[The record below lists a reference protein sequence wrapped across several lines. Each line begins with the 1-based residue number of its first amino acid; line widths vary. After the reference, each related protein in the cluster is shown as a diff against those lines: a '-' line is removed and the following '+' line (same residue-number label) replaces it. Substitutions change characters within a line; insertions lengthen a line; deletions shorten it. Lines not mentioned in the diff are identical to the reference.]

1 MLIKRAFD
9 FAAAL
14 LGLAFLSPLL
24 ILTATL
30 IRMDSP
36 GPALFLQERV
46 GKGGRIFRIIK
57 FRTMTSGAESQG
69 QITVGQDARVTRIG
83 HVLRRF
89 KIDELPQL
97 LNVLRGDMSLVG
109 PRPEVPRYVACY
121 PERVRQT
128 VLSVPPGITDWASI
142 EFKEENAL
150 LGRAN
155 DPERTYIEE
164 ILPVKL
170 DYYVR
175 YVRERNFVVDLKII
189 FYTLFAIVG
198 QSEKV
203 PLHK

>member
-9 FAAAL
+9 FISAL
-14 LGLAFLSPLL
+14 LGLAFLSPVL
-24 ILTATL
+24 ILTAVL

-36 GPALFLQERV
+36 GPALFMQERV
-46 GKGGRIFRIIK
+46 GKGGRVFRIIK
-57 FRTMTSGAESQG
+57 FRTMTGGAETKS
-69 QITVGQDARVTRIG
+69 QITVGHDARVTRIG
-83 HVLRRF
+83 YALRRF

-97 LNVLRGDMSLVG
+97 LNVLRGEMSLVG

-121 PERVRQT
+121 PERVRKT

-142 EFKEENAL
+142 EFREESAL
-150 LGRAN
+150 LGQAN

-189 FYTLFAIVG
+189 FLTLFVIAG

-203 PLHK
+203 LLNK